1 MERCVFKH
9 INNYLLSHNII
20 AHCQSGFTK
29 GDSAI
34 NQLVDITNNIGKALD
49 DGKEFR
55 IVFCDVS
62 KAFDKVWH
70 RGLLNKLKNYGFGG
84 NIIIW
89 LEHYLQDRLQRVAI
103 NGCYSSW
110 QYINAGVPQ
119 GLY

>member
-9 INNYLLSHNII
+9 IIDYMLNHNII

-62 KAFDKVWH
+62 KAFDNVWH
-70 RGLLNKLKNYGFGG
+70 RGLLNKWKNYRLGG

-89 LEHYLQDRLQRVAI
+89 LKHYCKIDYNVLLLKDVI
-103 NGCYSSW
+103 HPGS
-110 QYINAGVPQ
+110 I
-119 GLY
+119 

>member
-1 MERCVFKH
+1 MISIVCKVMERCVFKY
-9 INNYLLSHNII
+9 INNYLLNHNII
-20 AHCQSGFTK
+20 MHCQSGFTK

-70 RGLLNKLKNYGFGG
+70 RELLHKLKNYGFGG
-84 NIIIW
+84 NIIW
-89 LEHYLQDRLQRVAI
+89 LEHYL
-103 NGCYSSW
+103 
-110 QYINAGVPQ
+110 
-119 GLY
+119 